1 MSFIRCLLYT
11 RVGSGSLQLETSM
24 SSVYPGGAED
34 TVGKKSDTVG
44 KMISGN
50 VTLCPAVQIG
60 TSFQLGNPLSYEQEP
75 SSKL

>member
-34 TVGKKSDTVG
+34 TVGKKSDTLG
-44 KMISGN
+44 KMFIGN